1 VPSGYPILLDVSDK
15 HAVIIGG
22 GHVALRKVKM
32 LAEAGIGR
40 LTIISPKFAD
50 GFPQTAKKI
59 TGTFLA
65 KHLADA
71 NIVIAATDSTAVN
84 SEVVREAKTRGLLVN
99 RADGDDAEPGNF
111 TAPAALRLGEVTL
124 AVWAD
129 SPALSAA
136 IRDGLKSRWDQRWTS
151 MASAMREL
159 RPMIV
164 ASNLPAE
171 RRHDLLRWLASD
183 EGMNILESQG
193 IDGLRQ
199 WLEQE
204 FPPHNQVPPQSDSR

>member
-1 VPSGYPILLDVSDK
+1 
-15 HAVIIGG
+15 
-22 GHVALRKVKM
+22 
-32 LAEAGIGR
+32 
-40 LTIISPKFAD
+40 
-50 GFPQTAKKI
+50 
-59 TGTFLA
+59 
-65 KHLADA
+65 
-71 NIVIAATDSTAVN
+71 
-84 SEVVREAKTRGLLVN
+84 
-99 RADGDDAEPGNF
+99 
-111 TAPAALRLGEVTL
+111 
-124 AVWAD
+124 
-129 SPALSAA
+129 
-136 IRDGLKSRWDQRWTS
+136 
-151 MASAMREL
+151 L